1 MKTWWFLAIAIGAE
15 VLATSALKFSDG
27 FTRLLPSVMVLVG
40 YAVAFYF
47 LALTLKTIPMGVAY
61 AIWSGIGVVLIAVIA
76 WLVFD
81 QRLDWPAVVGMALI
95 VSGVVIMNLFS
106 KTVSH

>member
-81 QRLDWPAVVGMALI
+81 QRLDWPAEVGMALI
-95 VSGVVIMNLFS
+95 VFGVVIMNLFS

>member
-1 MKTWWFLAIAIGAE
+1 M
-15 VLATSALKFSDG
+15 LATSALKFSDG